1 MQDLQ
6 TDKAALPLAK
16 TPDFVRRYVKVLAY
30 LFFVLPALALF
41 LPWQQNVTAL
51 GKVTAF
57 SPNERLQTV
66 DAPITG
72 LISKWHVQEG
82 TRVNKAICCWR

>member
-1 MQDLQ
+1 MQEFQNNQDALQ
-6 TDKAALPLAK
+6 LAK
-16 TPDFVRRYVKVLAY
+16 TPDFVRRYVRLLAY

-57 SPNERLQTV
+57 SPNDRLQTV

-82 TRVNKAICCWR
+82 T